1 MAYPDYFGD
10 QMNGLVKQVNTS
22 ANSQNPSINT
32 RGTGEVRTTSQ
43 MSTQPQ
49 GNTGWFGNGGY
60 LSTGSQIL
68 GAATSAANA
77 YLGYKNYGL
86 AQDQFAFT
94 KNAAN
99 RDIANEGKLINNDMV
114 NANNVGLALAGNTL
128 TPEQQAAS
136 RAAVENRKVN
146 TAPIG

>member
-1 MAYPDYFGD
+1 MSYPDYFGD
-10 QMNGLVKQVNTS
+10 QMQGLVKQVNTS
-22 ANSQNPSINT
+22 ANSQNPSTNT
-32 RGTGEVRTTSQ
+32 MGNGEVRTTPQ

-49 GNTGWFGNGGY
+49 GTSWFGSNGY

-99 RDIANEGKLINNDMV
+99 RDIANEGQLINNDIV

-136 RAAVENRKVN
+136 RAAAENRKVN